1 MACSFLASR
10 LRTLMYGLLLLASL
24 LVVGCSSG
32 SGITPEDIERLEA
45 GQAQIRA
52 EINADGGANVSAE
65 ISKTNAE
72 VTALAAQLTSL
83 SGQLADLQKFFI
95 QNDDGSVI
103 LATATPVPTVA
114 YQDYGFSIPFPS
126 TVVPVTSGLVEED
139 ASEDS
144 GSLLAS
150 AGGVSL
156 LLVWQTLDPPMTPQ
170 ESVVG
175 AFEIL
180 QQGTDSNFEVLAA
193 ASDAFE
199 VDGQSATYGT
209 FRATDDDGQVVG
221 IALIGGWVCEST
233 GRSFAMA
240 VTGQQV
246 DAVQGSFF
254 YFTDGFGC
262 AR

>member
-1 MACSFLASR
+1 
-10 LRTLMYGLLLLASL
+10 MYVLLSLASL
-24 LVVGCSSG
+24 LVIGCSSG
-32 SGITPEDIERLEA
+32 SDITAEDIERLEA

-52 EINADGGANVSAE
+52 EINSTGGAATGSAATGGAADVSAE
-65 ISKTNAE
+65 IAKTNTE
-72 VTALAAQLTSL
+72 VAALSDQLTSL
-83 SGQLADLQKFFI
+83 SGQLADLQKLFI

-103 LATATPVPTVA
+103 LATATPVPTVD
-114 YQDYGFSIPFPS
+114 YKEYGFSIPFPA
-126 TVVPVTSGLVEED
+126 TVSPVASGLVEED

-180 QQGTDSNFEVLAA
+180 QQGTDSNFEVLSA

-209 FRATDDDGQVVG
+209 FRATDDDGQVAG

-262 AR
+262 GS